1 MNNTI
6 TKSKR
11 ISFKD
16 LGIKSPVAQGIS
28 PAYYTRM
35 EENRKRWAKEDAEK
49 AKKNV

>member
-1 MNNTI
+1 MNDAV

-28 PAYYTRM
+28 SKYYEM
-35 EENRKRWAKEDAEK
+35 AEERRQRWAKEDAEK
-49 AKKNV
+49 AKKV